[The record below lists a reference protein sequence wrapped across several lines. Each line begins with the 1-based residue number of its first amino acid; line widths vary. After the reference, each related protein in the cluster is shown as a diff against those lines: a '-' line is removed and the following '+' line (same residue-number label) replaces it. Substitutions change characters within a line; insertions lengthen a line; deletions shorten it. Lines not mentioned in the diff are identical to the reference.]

1 MLVGQK
7 GNQFLKKLTLPV
19 RCLNDEGGSIMLVTL
34 LILSL
39 VTILGLSASK
49 TTLFEMQISNN
60 QTVYKQNFYGAEA
73 VIGEGMQILQD
84 TDLEV
89 NTPAWVQPFGAALLS
104 PATEAADVYLEV
116 TWVAPNSQDS
126 VAIVPAPPALPLQM
140 MSAYRGIAPGSSLD
154 LGATRI
160 HSYDVYGRDRQNN
173 GLAIIKMAY
182 RKAY

>member
-1 MLVGQK
+1 MKNLSRQ
-7 GNQFLKKLTLPV
+7 
-19 RCLNDEGGSIMLVTL
+19 LNNDRGSIMLMTL

-39 VTILGLSASK
+39 MTILGLSASK
-49 TTLFEMQISNN
+49 TTLFEMQISTN
-60 QTVYKQNFYGAEA
+60 QTAYKQNFYGAEA
-73 VIGEGMQILQD
+73 AIGEGMQILQD
-84 TDLEV
+84 TDLENNAPV
-89 NTPAWVQPFGAALLS
+89 WVQPFGAGILTTGFGG
-104 PATEAADVYLEV
+104 TEVADVY
-116 TWVAPNSQDS
+116 TDAIWVANAQN
-126 VAIVPAPPALPLQM
+126 AQAPPSLDPLPAVPPQI